1 MRNRPSS
8 RTRGRSMR
16 RRRSAMS
23 IPVRQQLKVASYII
37 GRRLRG
43 VRRYPLTLMLEP
55 LFQCNLACPG
65 CGKIDYD
72 SHILKQRL
80 SVEEC
85 LAAVDECGAPMV
97 SIPGGEPLIHKD
109 IKQIVEG
116 IIARGKYV
124 YLCTN
129 AILLEKKLDL
139 FTPSE
144 HLTFSVHLDG
154 MRERHDES
162 VGREGIFDTAVSAI
176 RAAKK
181 RGFRVNINTT
191 LFTTARPDEVAEFF
205 DFATHDLK
213 VDGITVSPGYHYEHA
228 PRQDVFMGRRQSK
241 ELFRNIFKRGKA
253 SRAKWPLSHSSLF
266 LDFVCG
272 NQGYQCTAWSM
283 PCRNVFGWQKPCY
296 LLVDE
301 GYAPTFSDLMEKT
314 DWDDYGV
321 GRNPK
326 CANCMAHCGF
336 EGTAAADSFAH
347 PLKALWA
354 SLRGPKLTGPF
365 AADPPILYDT
375 PEPNQR
381 RPHSDVPI
389 AHFGG
394 IQH

>member
-1 MRNRPSS
+1 
-8 RTRGRSMR
+8 
-16 RRRSAMS
+16 MS

-37 GRRLRG
+37 GRRLHG
-43 VRRYPLTLMLEP
+43 VKRYPLTLMLEP

-97 SIPGGEPLIHKD
+97 SIPGGEPLVHKD

-129 AILLEKKLDL
+129 AILLEKKLHL
-139 FTPSE
+139 FTPSPQ
-144 HLTFSVHLDG
+144 LTFSVHLDG
-154 MRERHDES
+154 LRERHDES
-162 VGREGIFDTAVSAI
+162 VSREGVFDIAVSAI
-176 RAAKK
+176 RAAKR

-191 LFTTARPDEVAEFF
+191 LFDNAKPDEVAEFF
-205 DFATHDLK
+205 DFASHDLK

-241 ELFRNIFKRGKA
+241 ELFRSIFQRRQQKRG
-253 SRAKWPLSHSSLF
+253 KWPLSHSSLF

-301 GYAPTFSDLMEKT
+301 GYEKTFADLMQNT
-314 DWDDYGV
+314 RWDDYGV

-336 EGTAAADSFAH
+336 EGTAADDAFRH
-347 PLKALWA
+347 PLKALWV

-381 RPHSDVPI
+381 QPHSDVPI

-394 IQH
+394 VQH

>member
-1 MRNRPSS
+1 
-8 RTRGRSMR
+8 
-16 RRRSAMS
+16 MS

-162 VGREGIFDTAVSAI
+162 VGREGIFDVAVSAI

>member
-1 MRNRPSS
+1 M
-8 RTRGRSMR
+8 
-16 RRRSAMS
+16 
-23 IPVRQQLKVASYII
+23 
-37 GRRLRG
+37 
-43 VRRYPLTLMLEP
+43 
-55 LFQCNLACPG
+55 
-65 CGKIDYD
+65 
-72 SHILKQRL
+72 
-80 SVEEC
+80 
-85 LAAVDECGAPMV
+85 
-97 SIPGGEPLIHKD
+97 
-109 IKQIVEG
+109 
-116 IIARGKYV
+116 

-139 FTPSE
+139 FTPSD

-162 VGREGIFDTAVSAI
+162 VGREGIFDIAVSAI
-176 RAAKK
+176 RAAKQ

-191 LFTTARPDEVAEFF
+191 LFTTAKPDEVAEFF
-205 DFATHDLK
+205 DFASNDLK

-241 ELFRNIFKRGKA
+241 ELFRNIFKRRKA
-253 SRAKWPLSHSSLF
+253 THGKWPLSHSSLF

-272 NQGYQCTAWSM
+272 NQGYQCSAWSM

-301 GYAPTFSDLMEKT
+301 GYEKTFSDLMHNTK
-314 DWDDYGV
+314 WDNYGV

-336 EGTAAADSFAH
+336 EGTAAADAFAH
-347 PLKALWA
+347 PLKALWT

-365 AADPPILYDT
+365 ATDPPILYDT

-381 RPHSDVPI
+381 HPHSNIPI

>member
-1 MRNRPSS
+1 
-8 RTRGRSMR
+8 
-16 RRRSAMS
+16 
-23 IPVRQQLKVASYII
+23 
-37 GRRLRG
+37 
-43 VRRYPLTLMLEP
+43 
-55 LFQCNLACPG
+55 
-65 CGKIDYD
+65 
-72 SHILKQRL
+72 
-80 SVEEC
+80 
-85 LAAVDECGAPMV
+85 
-97 SIPGGEPLIHKD
+97 
-109 IKQIVEG
+109 
-116 IIARGKYV
+116 
-124 YLCTN
+124 
-129 AILLEKKLDL
+129 
-139 FTPSE
+139 
-144 HLTFSVHLDG
+144 

-162 VGREGIFDTAVSAI
+162 VGREGIFDVAVSAI

-191 LFTTARPDEVAEFF
+191 LFTTAKPDEVAEFF
-205 DFATHDLK
+205 DFATNDLK

-253 SRAKWPLSHSSLF
+253 KHSKWPLSHSSLF

-272 NQGYQCTAWSM
+272 NQGYQCSAWSM

-301 GYAPTFSDLMEKT
+301 GYAPSFSDLMEKT
-314 DWDDYGV
+314 NWDNYGV

-347 PLKALWA
+347 PLKALWT
-354 SLRGPKLTGPF
+354 SVRGPKLTGPF

-381 RPHSDVPI
+381 HPHSDVPI

>member
-1 MRNRPSS
+1 
-8 RTRGRSMR
+8 
-16 RRRSAMS
+16 MS

-85 LAAVDECGAPMV
+85 LQAVDECGAPMV

-205 DFATHDLK
+205 DFATNDLK

-241 ELFRNIFKRGKA
+241 ELFRNIFKRRKSTQG
-253 SRAKWPLSHSSLF
+253 KWPLSHSSLF

-301 GYAPTFSDLMEKT
+301 GYAATFHDLMEET
-314 DWDDYGV
+314 DWDHYGV

-336 EGTAAADSFAH
+336 EGTAAADAFAH
-347 PLKALWA
+347 PLKALWT
-354 SLRGPKLTGPF
+354 SLRGPKLDGPF

-375 PEPNQR
+375 PEPNR
-381 RPHSDVPI
+381 RQPHSNVPI

-394 IQH
+394 VQH

>member
-1 MRNRPSS
+1 
-8 RTRGRSMR
+8 
-16 RRRSAMS
+16 MS
-23 IPVRQQLKVASYII
+23 IPIRQQFKVATYII
-37 GRRLRG
+37 GRKLRG
-43 VRRYPLTLMLEP
+43 VKRYPLTLMLEP

-80 SVEEC
+80 SADEC

-97 SIPGGEPLIHKD
+97 SIPGGEPLIHKE

-129 AILLEKKLDL
+129 AILMEKKLDL
-139 FTPSE
+139 FTPSD

-162 VGREGIFDTAVSAI
+162 VSREGVFDIAVSAI
-176 RAAKK
+176 RAAKE

-191 LFTTARPDEVAEFF
+191 LFTTAKPDEVAEFF
-205 DFATHDLK
+205 DFATNDLK

-228 PRQDVFMGRRQSK
+228 PRQDVFMGRRESK
-241 ELFRNIFKRGKA
+241 DLFRNIFKRKQQKH
-253 SRAKWPLSHSSLF
+253 SKWPLSHSSLF

-272 NQGYQCTAWSM
+272 NQGYQCSAWSM

-301 GYAPTFSDLMEKT
+301 GYEPTFQALMGNTK
-314 DWDDYGV
+314 WDSYGV

-336 EGTAAADSFAH
+336 EGTAADDAFMH
-347 PLKALWA
+347 PLKALLV
-354 SLRGPKLTGPF
+354 SMRGPKLTGAF
-365 AADPPILYDT
+365 VADPPILYDT

-381 RPHSDVPI
+381 HPHSNVPV

>member
-1 MRNRPSS
+1 
-8 RTRGRSMR
+8 
-16 RRRSAMS
+16 MS

-43 VRRYPLTLMLEP
+43 VQRYPLTLMLEP

-85 LAAVDECGAPMV
+85 LQAVDECGAPMV

-205 DFATHDLK
+205 DFATNDLK

-241 ELFRNIFKRGKA
+241 ELFRNIFKRRKSTQG
-253 SRAKWPLSHSSLF
+253 KWPLSHSSLF

-301 GYAPTFSDLMEKT
+301 GYAATFHDLMEET
-314 DWDDYGV
+314 DWDHYGV

-336 EGTAAADSFAH
+336 EGTAAADAFAH
-347 PLKALWA
+347 PLKALWT
-354 SLRGPKLTGPF
+354 SLRGPKLDGPF

-375 PEPNQR
+375 PEPNR
-381 RPHSDVPI
+381 RQPHSNVPI

-394 IQH
+394 VQH

>member
-1 MRNRPSS
+1 
-8 RTRGRSMR
+8 
-16 RRRSAMS
+16 MS
-23 IPVRQQLKVASYII
+23 IPVRQQFKVATYIM

-43 VRRYPLTLMLEP
+43 VKRYPLTLMLEP

-85 LAAVDECGAPMV
+85 LAAVDECDAPMV

-109 IKQIVEG
+109 IKQIVDG
-116 IIARGKYV
+116 IIARGKYI

-139 FTPSE
+139 FTPTD

-162 VGREGIFDTAVSAI
+162 VGREGVFDIAVSAI

-191 LFTTARPDEVAEFF
+191 LFTTAKPDEVAEFF
-205 DFATHDLK
+205 DFATNDLK
-213 VDGITVSPGYHYEHA
+213 VDGITVSPGYQYEHA

-241 ELFRNIFKRGKA
+241 DLFRNVFKRRKA
-253 SRAKWPLSHSSLF
+253 TRSKWPLSHSSLF

-301 GYAPTFSDLMEKT
+301 GYVPTFKDLMEKT
-314 DWDDYGV
+314 DWDHYGV

-336 EGTAAADSFAH
+336 EGTAADDSFRH
-347 PLKALWA
+347 PLKALWV
-354 SLRGPKLTGPF
+354 SMRGPKLTGPF

-381 RPHSDVPI
+381 QPHSNVPI

>member
-1 MRNRPSS
+1 
-8 RTRGRSMR
+8 
-16 RRRSAMS
+16 MS
-23 IPVRQQLKVASYII
+23 IPLRQQLKVARYII

-43 VRRYPLTLMLEP
+43 VKRYPLTLMLEP

-72 SHILKQRL
+72 AHILKQRL

-97 SIPGGEPLIHKD
+97 SIPGGEPLVHKE
-109 IKQIVEG
+109 IKQIVDG

-139 FTPSE
+139 FTPSPQ
-144 HLTFSVHLDG
+144 LTFSVHLDG
-154 MRERHDES
+154 MREQHDES
-162 VGREGIFDTAVSAI
+162 VGREGVFDIAVSAI
-176 RAAKK
+176 RAAKQ

-191 LFTTARPDEVAEFF
+191 LFTNARPDEVAGFF
-205 DFATHDLK
+205 DFATRDLK

-241 ELFRNIFKRGKA
+241 ELFRAIFRRKREKHG
-253 SRAKWPLSHSSLF
+253 KWPLSHSSLF

-272 NQGYQCTAWSM
+272 NQGYQCSAWSM

-301 GYAPTFSDLMEKT
+301 GYEKTFADLMQNT
-314 DWDDYGV
+314 RWDDYGV

-336 EGTAAADSFAH
+336 EGTAADDAFRH
-347 PLKALWA
+347 PLKAFWVG
-354 SLRGPKLTGPF
+354 LRGPRLAGAF

-375 PEPNQR
+375 PAPNQR
-381 RPHSDVPI
+381 QPHSDVPT

-394 IQH
+394 ARH

>member
-1 MRNRPSS
+1 
-8 RTRGRSMR
+8 
-16 RRRSAMS
+16 MS
-23 IPVRQQLKVASYII
+23 IPVRQQFKVARYII

-43 VRRYPLTLMLEP
+43 VSRYPLTLMLEP

-72 SHILKQRL
+72 AHILKQRL

-97 SIPGGEPLIHKD
+97 SIPGGEPLVHHD

-129 AILLEKKLDL
+129 ALLLEKKLDL
-139 FTPSE
+139 FTPSPQ
-144 HLTFSVHLDG
+144 LTFSVHLDG
-154 MRERHDES
+154 LRERHDES
-162 VGREGIFDTAVSAI
+162 VGREGVFDIAVSAI
-176 RAAKK
+176 RAAKQ

-191 LFTTARPDEVAEFF
+191 LFTTAKPDEVAEFF
-205 DFATHDLK
+205 DFASNDLK

-228 PRQDVFMGRRQSK
+228 PRQDVFMGRRESK
-241 ELFRNIFKRGKA
+241 ELFRSIFKRRKA
-253 SRAKWPLSHSSLF
+253 TRSKWSLSHSSLF

-272 NQGYQCTAWSM
+272 NQGYQCSAWSM

-301 GYAPTFSDLMEKT
+301 GYEKTFAGLMNNT
-314 DWDDYGV
+314 DWDNYGV

-336 EGTAAADSFAH
+336 EGTAADDSFRH

-354 SLRGPKLTGPF
+354 SLRGPKLNGPF

-375 PEPNQR
+375 PDPNQR
-381 RPHSDVPI
+381 HVPHSNVPN

>member
-1 MRNRPSS
+1 
-8 RTRGRSMR
+8 
-16 RRRSAMS
+16 MS

-205 DFATHDLK
+205 DFATNDLK

-241 ELFRNIFKRGKA
+241 ELFRNIFKRRKSTQG
-253 SRAKWPLSHSSLF
+253 KWPLSHSSLF

-301 GYAPTFSDLMEKT
+301 GYAATFHDLMEET
-314 DWDDYGV
+314 DWDHYGV

-336 EGTAAADSFAH
+336 EGTAAADAFAH
-347 PLKALWA
+347 PLKALWT
-354 SLRGPKLTGPF
+354 SLRGPKLDGPF

-375 PEPNQR
+375 PEPNR
-381 RPHSDVPI
+381 RQPHSNVPI

-394 IQH
+394 VQH

>member
-1 MRNRPSS
+1 
-8 RTRGRSMR
+8 
-16 RRRSAMS
+16 MS

-139 FTPSE
+139 FAPSE

-205 DFATHDLK
+205 DFATNDLK

-314 DWDDYGV
+314 DWDNYGV

-354 SLRGPKLTGPF
+354 SLRGPRLTGPF

-381 RPHSDVPI
+381 QPHSTVPI

-394 IQH
+394 IQR

>member
-1 MRNRPSS
+1 
-8 RTRGRSMR
+8 
-16 RRRSAMS
+16 MS
-23 IPVRQQLKVASYII
+23 IPVRQQIKVASYII
-37 GRRLRG
+37 GRKLRG
-43 VRRYPLTLMLEP
+43 VKRYPLTLMLEP

-65 CGKIDYD
+65 CGKIDYE
-72 SHILKQRL
+72 SHVLKQRL

-85 LAAVDECGAPMV
+85 MQAVDDCGAPMV
-97 SIPGGEPLIHKD
+97 SLAGGEPLIHHDVKE
-109 IKQIVEG
+109 IVEG
-116 IIARGKYV
+116 FIARGKYV

-139 FTPSE
+139 FTPSDQ
-144 HLTFSVHLDG
+144 LTFSVHLDG

-162 VGREGIFDTAVSAI
+162 VGREGVFDIATAAI
-176 RAAKK
+176 REAKR

-191 LFTTARPDEVAEFF
+191 LFTTAKPDEVAEFF
-205 DFATHDLK
+205 DFATNDLK
-213 VDGITVSPGYHYEHA
+213 VDGITFSPGFAYEHA

-241 ELFRNIFKRGKA
+241 ELMRKIFTRRKEKR
-253 SRAKWPLSHSSLF
+253 SKWALSQSSLF

-301 GYAPTFSDLMEKT
+301 GYEPTWQALLDNT
-314 DWDDYGV
+314 NWDNYGV

-336 EGTAAADSFAH
+336 EGTAATDAIAH
-347 PLKALWA
+347 PLKALWV

-375 PEPNQR
+375 PDPNQR
-381 RPHSDVPI
+381 HVPHSNVPI
-389 AHFGG
+389 AHFGS

>member
-1 MRNRPSS
+1 
-8 RTRGRSMR
+8 
-16 RRRSAMS
+16 MS
-23 IPVRQQLKVASYII
+23 IPFRQQLKVASYIV

-43 VRRYPLTLMLEP
+43 VKRYPLTLMLEP

-97 SIPGGEPLIHKD
+97 SIPGGEPLVHKD
-109 IKQIVEG
+109 IKQIIEG

-139 FTPSE
+139 FTPSPQ
-144 HLTFSVHLDG
+144 LTFSVHLDG
-154 MRERHDES
+154 MREQHDES
-162 VGREGIFDTAVSAI
+162 VGREGVFDIAVSAI
-176 RAAKK
+176 RAAKR

-191 LFTTARPDEVAEFF
+191 LFTNAKPDEVAEFF
-205 DFATHDLK
+205 DFATNDLK

-241 ELFRNIFKRGKA
+241 ELFRAIFRRKREKHG
-253 SRAKWPLSHSSLF
+253 KWPLSHSSLF

-272 NQGYQCTAWSM
+272 NQGYQCSAWSM
-283 PCRNVFGWQKPCY
+283 PCRNVLGWQKPCY

-301 GYAPTFSDLMEKT
+301 GYEKTFADLMQNT
-314 DWDDYGV
+314 RWDDYGV

-336 EGTAAADSFAH
+336 EGTAADDAFRH
-347 PLKALWA
+347 PLKAFWVG
-354 SLRGPKLTGPF
+354 LRGPRLAGAF
-365 AADPPILYDT
+365 ATDPPILYDT

-381 RPHSDVPI
+381 QPHSEIPI

-394 IQH
+394 APH

>member
-1 MRNRPSS
+1 
-8 RTRGRSMR
+8 
-16 RRRSAMS
+16 MS

-43 VRRYPLTLMLEP
+43 VTRYPLTLMLEP

-139 FTPSE
+139 FTPSPQ
-144 HLTFSVHLDG
+144 LTFSVHLDG
-154 MRERHDES
+154 MREQHDES
-162 VGREGIFDTAVSAI
+162 VGREGIFDVAVSAI

-191 LFTTARPDEVAEFF
+191 LFTTAKPDEVAEFF
-205 DFATHDLK
+205 DFATNDLK

-241 ELFRNIFKRGKA
+241 ELFRNIFRRKKGKH
-253 SRAKWPLSHSSLF
+253 SRWPLSHSSLF

-301 GYAPTFSDLMEKT
+301 GYASTFRDLMEKT
-314 DWDDYGV
+314 DWDKYGV

-336 EGTAAADSFAH
+336 EGTAAADAFAH

-354 SLRGPKLTGPF
+354 SLRGPKLTGPY

-381 RPHSDVPI
+381 HPHSDIPI

>member
-1 MRNRPSS
+1 
-8 RTRGRSMR
+8 
-16 RRRSAMS
+16 MS
-23 IPVRQQLKVASYII
+23 IPVRQQLKVALYILKQ
-37 GRRLRG
+37 RMRG
-43 VRRYPLTLMLEP
+43 VHRYPLTLMLEP

-72 SHILKQRL
+72 ADTLKERM

-97 SIPGGEPLIHKD
+97 SLAGGEPLVHKD
-109 IKQIVEG
+109 VKAIVDG
-116 IIARGKYV
+116 IIARGKYL
-124 YLCTN
+124 YLCSN

-139 FTPSE
+139 FTPSD
-144 HLTFSVHLDG
+144 HLTFSIHLDG

-162 VGREGIFDTAVSAI
+162 VGRAGVFDIATAAI
-176 RAAKK
+176 REAKR

-191 LFTTARPDEVAEFF
+191 LFQTAKPDEVAEFF
-205 DFATHDLK
+205 SWATNDLK
-213 VDGITVSPGYHYEHA
+213 VDGITFSPGFAYEHA
-228 PRQDVFMGRRQSK
+228 PKQDVFMGRRESK
-241 ELFRNIFKRGKA
+241 DLMRKIFTNRKVNHR
-253 SRAKWPLSHSSLF
+253 KWALSQSSLF
-266 LDFVCG
+266 IDFVCG
-272 NQGYQCTAWSM
+272 NQGYQCSAWSM

-301 GYAPTFSDLMEKT
+301 GYVATFKELIEDT
-314 DWDDYGV
+314 DWNAYGV

-336 EGTAAADSFAH
+336 EGTAADDAIRH

-354 SLRGPKLTGPF
+354 SLRGPKLTGPY
-365 AADPPILYDT
+365 AADPPLLYDT
-375 PEPNQR
+375 APKPAPDFH
-381 RPHSDVPI
+381 PHSNLPI

>member
-1 MRNRPSS
+1 
-8 RTRGRSMR
+8 
-16 RRRSAMS
+16 MS
-23 IPVRQQLKVASYII
+23 IPVRQQLKVARYII

-43 VRRYPLTLMLEP
+43 VTRYPLTLMLEP

-85 LAAVDECGAPMV
+85 LGAVDECGAPMV
-97 SIPGGEPLIHKD
+97 SIPGGEPLIHHD

-139 FTPSE
+139 FTPSPQ
-144 HLTFSVHLDG
+144 LTFSVHLDG

-162 VGREGIFDTAVSAI
+162 VGREGIFDVAVSAI

-191 LFTTARPDEVAEFF
+191 LFTTAKPDEVAEFF
-205 DFATHDLK
+205 DFATNDLK

-241 ELFRNIFKRGKA
+241 ELFRNIFKRAKA
-253 SRAKWPLSHSSLF
+253 KHSKWPLSHSSLF

-301 GYAPTFSDLMEKT
+301 GYAPTFNDLMEKT
-314 DWDDYGV
+314 DWNNYGV

-354 SLRGPKLTGPF
+354 SLRGPKLIGPF

-381 RPHSDVPI
+381 RPHSDIPI

-394 IQH
+394 IRH